1 MKRLVERLGRIQVWI
16 TFAFISV
23 ITVCVSV
30 QVFVRYVLQKPLFL
44 WTEELARF
52 ALVWMVFLG
61 IGVGVKNDAHF
72 AMDVLPP
79 LLGKRWG
86 ALVRLFSDL
95 CMGTILVLLILAG
108 LRFSYFGLFQNS
120 PNMEILM
127 VWIFMAIPLGG
138 ILALVYLVE
147 RIQQRWSDFR
157 GGDQ

>member
-1 MKRLVERLGRIQVWI
+1 MKRLVERLEGIQTWI
-16 TFAFISV
+16 TFGFVAILA
-23 ITVCVSV
+23 VSV
-30 QVFVRYVLQKPLFL
+30 SLQVFVRYVLQKPLFL

-52 ALVWMVFLG
+52 VLVWMVFLG

-86 ALVRLFSDL
+86 ALLRIFNDL
-95 CMGTILVLLILAG
+95 CMGLILILLMLAG

-127 VWIFMAIPLGG
+127 AWVFAAIPIGG
-138 ILALVYLVE
+138 ILALVYLCE
-147 RIQQRWSDFR
+147 RIQQRWNDFR
-157 GGDQ
+157 GGAQ

>member
-1 MKRLVERLGRIQVWI
+1 MKRLVKRLEGVQVWI
-16 TFAFISV
+16 TFGFVAILAFSV
-23 ITVCVSV
+23 SL

-52 ALVWMVFLG
+52 TLVWMVFLG

-86 ALVRLFSDL
+86 ALLRLFNDL
-95 CMGTILVLLILAG
+95 SMGLILVLLVLAG
-108 LRFSYFGLFQNS
+108 LRFSYFGRFQNS

-127 VWIFMAIPLGG
+127 AWVFASIPIGG
-138 ILALVYLVE
+138 TLALVYLFE

-157 GGDQ
+157 RGAQ